1 MQDALGWAKSAIT
14 SKEGAELKSEAAKLA
29 LKAKTAF
36 EHQDTHELKEGAA
49 DFMGKLKELWD
60 QNADEEMKMKA
71 AVLLNKAKQTLEA
84 KGVKDLPEKVAAVEK
99 QLEAAKD
106 NLAADNVDLAELA
119 SARGGNLQGK
129 AAGLLK
135 MAMKKPETE
144 LLANKAAETLEKLK
158 ASVGLVS
165 EIAYECR
172 EIFEL
177 ANAGGISG
185 SVAATGKLDMLTQEV
200 DWRKIADLAKDLLSL
215 LEEEWP
221 EVIAW
226 LVVGSGP
233 AWVLYVVVVRRPRS
247 SAAAAVAWATWLAVQ
262 VSTQG
267 FGALD
272 VTRKRALVALQATHE
287 VAQKSVVMVE
297 AWIIVFLPFV
307 ADLWRH
313 SRSAWNALS
322 LPARLVLVGV
332 PVGLYLT
339 ALVVGRII
347 RACRRRKEGLRKAI
361 KSVLFHGS
369 FVMACPLLWFSTGRV
384 SIWWLNVL
392 LTHVLTTVPTM
403 GSLVALGWQPLF
415 DRGAGTAS
423 ATAIEDVQGHPAL
436 PWRAL
441 GEANSM
447 GTLEAA
453 STAMRPRRR
462 SHRRGAVDTPAARP
476 VASPSSLR
484 LWLSYWASWPL
495 LQLLEQG
502 LPSLLELQVLGV
514 KQVAEVQSQLRR
526 ALIVYVLWLLVWK
539 GSRIQLAVLRCT
551 LRRCRLLEILPGLLG
566 VHGLQILNMLRGG
579 SEGVPVPSTA
589 NMFLAFQSIF
599 RRGWR
604 ILAAGAAA
612 SVMLVASVVLFY
624 RLVSVTNRALTAL
637 IWVFAAMDTADTLAA
652 DAGEILLARKLAFWA
667 VAMLWSAL
675 VQLPF
680 VGVGL
685 RLFTPVVFALL
696 MVASET
702 ILRRSAAAAGASDG
716 TFVSA
721 PVACEAEDV
730 RDDNCAV
737 EHADVVTQVPDFQS
751 LQAGFQK
758 QILIEASSTTD
769 AHSAPSNPARSPS
782 DPSALDLVNSYDK
795 TTAGSKHFGDP
806 VLVAMGPLWV
816 SADAGK
822 VFQTLGQ
829 CRAEASR
836 RELVAKTGETEDA
849 DEAWKQASITLWSVA
864 LCDYNTAIEPKE
876 GTVLPVMTLSLESR
890 LQKTA
895 GSASSDWGSGGEEG
909 AKAALEKARESKD
922 SSKEA
927 QALLNLAALQAKTWA
942 ASGAKSALRPIGDF
956 LETSLALFEK
966 EKDHS
971 GEAVACNM
979 LANFYI
985 LLGQAK
991 DAVRMVKQGL
1001 TATRALNS
1009 RLHEVPLLQTL
1020 MAASFLRSDADESL
1034 RASCEIATICRA
1046 SKASA
1051 VACALADACTAQAHL
1066 ANDEQGQAQRLA
1078 EAALKACKDA
1088 KDVDGEILVLGA
1100 LQEIAFVIG
1109 KPVSAL
1115 KAAQDLLEKER
1126 KRGIKEA
1133 IARAHLLVSVSDA
1146 TAASSSD
1153 LAKQA
1158 KEQYASLK
1166 GSSVGEGLALV
1177 SLARAYFALGKTK
1190 EAESAAK
1197 EAMASFASEVGQ
1209 GFASCLLALAQLR
1222 LEDAV
1227 AAERLAR
1234 EALGLFQD
1242 GHHRVG
1248 QALAEL
1254 LVRSPAFRAV
1264 QFSPPRR
1271 FSQTH

>member
-1 MQDALGWAKSAIT
+1 MPVRSYA
-14 SKEGAELKSEAAKLA
+14 
-29 LKAKTAF
+29 
-36 EHQDTHELKEGAA
+36 
-49 DFMGKLKELWD
+49 
-60 QNADEEMKMKA
+60 
-71 AVLLNKAKQTLEA
+71 
-84 KGVKDLPEKVAAVEK
+84 
-99 QLEAAKD
+99 
-106 NLAADNVDLAELA
+106 
-119 SARGGNLQGK
+119 
-129 AAGLLK
+129 
-135 MAMKKPETE
+135 
-144 LLANKAAETLEKLK
+144 
-158 ASVGLVS
+158 
-165 EIAYECR
+165 
-172 EIFEL
+172 
-177 ANAGGISG
+177 
-185 SVAATGKLDMLTQEV
+185 
-200 DWRKIADLAKDLLSL
+200 DWRKIADLAKDVLSL

-339 ALVVGRII
+339 ALVVRRII

-392 LTHVLTTVPTM
+392 LTHVLTTVPTV

-415 DRGAGTAS
+415 DAGAGTAS

-436 PWRAL
+436 PWRAP
-441 GEANSM
+441 GAPGNANSM
-447 GTLEAA
+447 GTLEVA
-453 STAMRPRRR
+453 STAVRPRRR
-462 SHRRGAVDTPAARP
+462 SHRRAAVDTPAARP
-476 VASPSSLR
+476 ASPSSLR

-502 LPSLLELQVLGV
+502 LPALLELQVLGV

-539 GSRIQLAVLRCT
+539 GSRVQLAVLRFT
-551 LRRCRLLEILPGLLG
+551 LGRCRVLEILPGLLG

-579 SEGVPVPSTA
+579 TEGVPVPSTA

-612 SVMLVASVVLFY
+612 CALLVASVVLFY

-702 ILRRSAAAAGASDG
+702 ILRRVVQPLLELLTARLGRLPSLVRRRMSGMTTALWNMPMWLLKCLTSKASRLDAGDIQQQQQQQQQLPDIQLVPGQGESGVTTIVEPSNSRRTSVAS
-716 TFVSA
+716 
-721 PVACEAEDV
+721 C
-730 RDDNCAV
+730 
-737 EHADVVTQVPDFQS
+737 
-751 LQAGFQK
+751 
-758 QILIEASSTTD
+758 SSQ
-769 AHSAPSNPARSPS
+769 APSASTVPEAR
-782 DPSALDLVNSYDK
+782 K
-795 TTAGSKHFGDP
+795 RGSNHFGEP
-806 VLVAMGPLWV
+806 EIVAMGPPLWV

-836 RELVAKTGETEDA
+836 RELVAKAGETEDA

-864 LCDYNTAIEPKE
+864 LCDYNTTIEPKE

-956 LETSLALFEK
+956 LEASLALFEK

-1020 MAASFLRSDADESL
+1020 MAASFLRNDADESL

-1078 EAALKACKDA
+1078 EAALKACRDA

-1100 LQEIAFVIG
+1100 LQEIAFAIG

-1115 KAAQDLLEKER
+1115 KTAQDLLEKER

-1158 KEQYASLK
+1158 KDQYASLK
-1166 GSSVGEGLALV
+1166 GSSVGESLALV
-1177 SLARAYFALGKTK
+1177 SLARALFALGKTK

-1254 LVRSPAFRAV
+1254 LVRSPDFRSV
-1264 QFSPPRR
+1264 QFSSPRR
-1271 FSQTH
+1271 L

>member
-1 MQDALGWAKSAIT
+1 M
-14 SKEGAELKSEAAKLA
+14 
-29 LKAKTAF
+29 
-36 EHQDTHELKEGAA
+36 
-49 DFMGKLKELWD
+49 
-60 QNADEEMKMKA
+60 
-71 AVLLNKAKQTLEA
+71 
-84 KGVKDLPEKVAAVEK
+84 
-99 QLEAAKD
+99 
-106 NLAADNVDLAELA
+106 
-119 SARGGNLQGK
+119 
-129 AAGLLK
+129 
-135 MAMKKPETE
+135 
-144 LLANKAAETLEKLK
+144 
-158 ASVGLVS
+158 
-165 EIAYECR
+165 
-172 EIFEL
+172 
-177 ANAGGISG
+177 
-185 SVAATGKLDMLTQEV
+185 
-200 DWRKIADLAKDLLSL
+200 
-215 LEEEWP
+215 
-221 EVIAW
+221 
-226 LVVGSGP
+226 
-233 AWVLYVVVVRRPRS
+233 RPRS

-287 VAQKSVVMVE
+287 VAQKSVPMVE

-339 ALVVGRII
+339 ALVVGRIV

-551 LRRCRLLEILPGLLG
+551 LGRCRLLEILPGLLG

-702 ILRRSAAAAGASDG
+702 ILRR
-716 TFVSA
+716 
-721 PVACEAEDV
+721 
-730 RDDNCAV
+730 
-737 EHADVVTQVPDFQS
+737 VVQPLLERLTARLCRLLS
-751 LQAGFQK
+751 LVKRRMSGM
-758 QILIEASSTTD
+758 
-769 AHSAPSNPARSPS
+769 
-782 DPSALDLVNSYDK
+782 
-795 TTAGSKHFGDP
+795 TTA
-806 VLVAMGPLWV
+806 LWNMPM
-816 SADAGK
+816 
-822 VFQTLGQ
+822 
-829 CRAEASR
+829 
-836 RELVAKTGETEDA
+836 
-849 DEAWKQASITLWSVA
+849 W
-864 LCDYNTAIEPKE
+864 
-876 GTVLPVMTLSLESR
+876 
-890 LQKTA
+890 
-895 GSASSDWGSGGEEG
+895 
-909 AKAALEKARESKD
+909 
-922 SSKEA
+922 
-927 QALLNLAALQAKTWA
+927 LLK
-942 ASGAKSALRPIGDF
+942 
-956 LETSLALFEK
+956 
-966 EKDHS
+966 
-971 GEAVACNM
+971 C
-979 LANFYI
+979 
-985 LLGQAK
+985 
-991 DAVRMVKQGL
+991 L
-1001 TATRALNS
+1001 T
-1009 RLHEVPLLQTL
+1009 
-1020 MAASFLRSDADESL
+1020 
-1034 RASCEIATICRA
+1034 
-1046 SKASA
+1046 SKASRHTTPNDSA
-1051 VACALADACTAQAHL
+1051 AQAAGDMQQQQQQL
-1066 ANDEQGQAQRLA
+1066 PDIQPVPGQVEPSNSRRTSVASCSSQAPSSTVPEADQPQQSQPSQPAQPEV
-1078 EAALKACKDA
+1078 EAPAH
-1088 KDVDGEILVLGA
+1088 VLGS
-1100 LQEIAFVIG
+1100 
-1109 KPVSAL
+1109 PS
-1115 KAAQDLLEKER
+1115 
-1126 KRGIKEA
+1126 
-1133 IARAHLLVSVSDA
+1133 
-1146 TAASSSD
+1146 TAASS
-1153 LAKQA
+1153 A
-1158 KEQYASLK
+1158 
-1166 GSSVGEGLALV
+1166 GNP
-1177 SLARAYFALGKTK
+1177 
-1190 EAESAAK
+1190 
-1197 EAMASFASEVGQ
+1197 
-1209 GFASCLLALAQLR
+1209 
-1222 LEDAV
+1222 
-1227 AAERLAR
+1227 
-1234 EALGLFQD
+1234 
-1242 GHHRVG
+1242 
-1248 QALAEL
+1248 
-1254 LVRSPAFRAV
+1254 SPAPT
-1264 QFSPPRR
+1264 SPAGVRHRGKKGRR
-1271 FSQTH
+1271 K

>member
-1 MQDALGWAKSAIT
+1 M
-14 SKEGAELKSEAAKLA
+14 
-29 LKAKTAF
+29 
-36 EHQDTHELKEGAA
+36 
-49 DFMGKLKELWD
+49 
-60 QNADEEMKMKA
+60 
-71 AVLLNKAKQTLEA
+71 
-84 KGVKDLPEKVAAVEK
+84 
-99 QLEAAKD
+99 
-106 NLAADNVDLAELA
+106 
-119 SARGGNLQGK
+119 
-129 AAGLLK
+129 
-135 MAMKKPETE
+135 
-144 LLANKAAETLEKLK
+144 
-158 ASVGLVS
+158 
-165 EIAYECR
+165 
-172 EIFEL
+172 
-177 ANAGGISG
+177 SG
-185 SVAATGKLDMLTQEV
+185 
-200 DWRKIADLAKDLLSL
+200 
-215 LEEEWP
+215 
-221 EVIAW
+221 
-226 LVVGSGP
+226 
-233 AWVLYVVVVRRPRS
+233 
-247 SAAAAVAWATWLAVQ
+247 
-262 VSTQG
+262 
-267 FGALD
+267 
-272 VTRKRALVALQATHE
+272 
-287 VAQKSVVMVE
+287 
-297 AWIIVFLPFV
+297 
-307 ADLWRH
+307 
-313 SRSAWNALS
+313 
-322 LPARLVLVGV
+322 
-332 PVGLYLT
+332 
-339 ALVVGRII
+339 
-347 RACRRRKEGLRKAI
+347 C
-361 KSVLFHGS
+361 
-369 FVMACPLLWFSTGRV
+369 
-384 SIWWLNVL
+384 
-392 LTHVLTTVPTM
+392 
-403 GSLVALGWQPLF
+403 F
-415 DRGAGTAS
+415 D
-423 ATAIEDVQGHPAL
+423 
-436 PWRAL
+436 
-441 GEANSM
+441 
-447 GTLEAA
+447 
-453 STAMRPRRR
+453 
-462 SHRRGAVDTPAARP
+462 
-476 VASPSSLR
+476 
-484 LWLSYWASWPL
+484 
-495 LQLLEQG
+495 
-502 LPSLLELQVLGV
+502 
-514 KQVAEVQSQLRR
+514 
-526 ALIVYVLWLLVWK
+526 
-539 GSRIQLAVLRCT
+539 VLR
-551 LRRCRLLEILPGLLG
+551 
-566 VHGLQILNMLRGG
+566 Q
-579 SEGVPVPSTA
+579 
-589 NMFLAFQSIF
+589 
-599 RRGWR
+599 
-604 ILAAGAAA
+604 
-612 SVMLVASVVLFY
+612 
-624 RLVSVTNRALTAL
+624 
-637 IWVFAAMDTADTLAA
+637 
-652 DAGEILLARKLAFWA
+652 
-667 VAMLWSAL
+667 
-675 VQLPF
+675 
-680 VGVGL
+680 
-685 RLFTPVVFALL
+685 
-696 MVASET
+696 
-702 ILRRSAAAAGASDG
+702 
-716 TFVSA
+716 
-721 PVACEAEDV
+721 
-730 RDDNCAV
+730 
-737 EHADVVTQVPDFQS
+737 
-751 LQAGFQK
+751 
-758 QILIEASSTTD
+758 
-769 AHSAPSNPARSPS
+769 
-782 DPSALDLVNSYDK
+782 
-795 TTAGSKHFGDP
+795 
-806 VLVAMGPLWV
+806 
-816 SADAGK
+816 

-1222 LEDAV
+1222 LEDRRGAGRGLGHV
-1227 AAERLAR
+1227 EGKEVESFRAFRFSNRERMLWQRSAWREKLWDFSRQCPHQCSGRAWGFGTPGLEPRAR
-1234 EALGLFQD
+1234 FCGDFALGEYPPDLDLNRESCRGLQD

>member
-1 MQDALGWAKSAIT
+1 MRS
-14 SKEGAELKSEAAKLA
+14 
-29 LKAKTAF
+29 
-36 EHQDTHELKEGAA
+36 H
-49 DFMGKLKELWD
+49 
-60 QNADEEMKMKA
+60 
-71 AVLLNKAKQTLEA
+71 
-84 KGVKDLPEKVAAVEK
+84 
-99 QLEAAKD
+99 
-106 NLAADNVDLAELA
+106 
-119 SARGGNLQGK
+119 
-129 AAGLLK
+129 
-135 MAMKKPETE
+135 
-144 LLANKAAETLEKLK
+144 
-158 ASVGLVS
+158 
-165 EIAYECR
+165 
-172 EIFEL
+172 
-177 ANAGGISG
+177 
-185 SVAATGKLDMLTQEV
+185 V

-287 VAQKSVVMVE
+287 VAQKSVPMVE

-339 ALVVGRII
+339 ALVVGRIV

-551 LRRCRLLEILPGLLG
+551 LGRCRLLEILPGLLG

-702 ILRRSAAAAGASDG
+702 ILRR
-716 TFVSA
+716 
-721 PVACEAEDV
+721 
-730 RDDNCAV
+730 
-737 EHADVVTQVPDFQS
+737 VVQPLLERLTARLCRLLS
-751 LQAGFQK
+751 LVKRRMSGM
-758 QILIEASSTTD
+758 
-769 AHSAPSNPARSPS
+769 
-782 DPSALDLVNSYDK
+782 
-795 TTAGSKHFGDP
+795 TTA
-806 VLVAMGPLWV
+806 LWNMPM
-816 SADAGK
+816 
-822 VFQTLGQ
+822 
-829 CRAEASR
+829 
-836 RELVAKTGETEDA
+836 
-849 DEAWKQASITLWSVA
+849 W
-864 LCDYNTAIEPKE
+864 
-876 GTVLPVMTLSLESR
+876 
-890 LQKTA
+890 
-895 GSASSDWGSGGEEG
+895 
-909 AKAALEKARESKD
+909 
-922 SSKEA
+922 
-927 QALLNLAALQAKTWA
+927 LLK
-942 ASGAKSALRPIGDF
+942 
-956 LETSLALFEK
+956 
-966 EKDHS
+966 
-971 GEAVACNM
+971 C
-979 LANFYI
+979 
-985 LLGQAK
+985 
-991 DAVRMVKQGL
+991 L
-1001 TATRALNS
+1001 T
-1009 RLHEVPLLQTL
+1009 
-1020 MAASFLRSDADESL
+1020 
-1034 RASCEIATICRA
+1034 
-1046 SKASA
+1046 SKASRHTTPNDSA
-1051 VACALADACTAQAHL
+1051 AQAAGDMQQQQQQL
-1066 ANDEQGQAQRLA
+1066 PDIQPVPGQVEPSNSRRNSVASCSSQAPSSTVPEADQPQQSQPSQPAQPEV
-1078 EAALKACKDA
+1078 EAPAH
-1088 KDVDGEILVLGA
+1088 VLGS
-1100 LQEIAFVIG
+1100 
-1109 KPVSAL
+1109 PS
-1115 KAAQDLLEKER
+1115 
-1126 KRGIKEA
+1126 
-1133 IARAHLLVSVSDA
+1133 
-1146 TAASSSD
+1146 TAASS
-1153 LAKQA
+1153 A
-1158 KEQYASLK
+1158 
-1166 GSSVGEGLALV
+1166 GNP
-1177 SLARAYFALGKTK
+1177 
-1190 EAESAAK
+1190 
-1197 EAMASFASEVGQ
+1197 
-1209 GFASCLLALAQLR
+1209 
-1222 LEDAV
+1222 
-1227 AAERLAR
+1227 
-1234 EALGLFQD
+1234 
-1242 GHHRVG
+1242 
-1248 QALAEL
+1248 
-1254 LVRSPAFRAV
+1254 SPAPT
-1264 QFSPPRR
+1264 SPAGVRHRGKKGRR
-1271 FSQTH
+1271 K